1 MRLLACLIALGAA
14 GIASAFDKP
23 LTAWPSK
30 DINTWLLGVWETR
43 NDKNDLVGKVTVLP
57 RTGGTYWVNAQRLKP
72 KKESARFVGW
82 ISRVG
87 PASFLTLECESSSG
101 GLAPGQHAFVHYQ
114 VLDQVNVRVRV
125 PTLESPQDA
134 PGYVLRKEVRA
145 RWKAGTL
152 FPKEGTNW
160 RRVSEV
166 YWSGNDEEQPF
177 QPLRYPAGGG
187 R

>member
-1 MRLLACLIALGAA
+1 MLALAMAGGNLCL
-14 GIASAFDKP
+14 AFEKP
-23 LTAWPSK
+23 LSAWPSK

-43 NDKNDLVGKVTVLP
+43 NEKEQVVGKVTVLP
-57 RTGGTYWVNAQRLKP
+57 RTGGTYWVNAERFLP

-87 PASFLTLECESSSG
+87 NASFLSLQCVDG
-101 GLAPGQHAFVHYQ
+101 PKDLPPGEYAFVHYQ
-114 VLDQVNVRVRV
+114 VLDQQTVRVRI
-125 PTLESPQDA
+125 PQLDSPPKA
-134 PGYVLRKEVRA
+134 SGYQLRKEMRA

-152 FPKEGTNW
+152 FPDAPTDW

-166 YWSGNDEEQPF
+166 YWSGSEENQPF
-177 QPLRYPAGGG
+177 QPLRFPSAG